1 MNTYSKKAFDKA
13 ASDVVFARILTAFDP
28 SKALGEQANSDWR
41 HLTEK
46 FVTPAW
52 IAAAVDS
59 KNGVFKDPGFYT
71 SNEIERD
78 EVIAVQNHIRKYNEY
93 TILLSGAG
101 ESPFSDYLN
110 DISVEDFCELMQD
123 LRGNDAAREIQRLYK
138 EGIIAKDLGG
148 SLLHRYMEQLG
159 LRYIPTISKLN
170 EARRGEIPKRGY
182 DMTKSRGRDEKFL

>member
-1 MNTYSKKAFDKA
+1 MNSYSKKAFDKA

-28 SKALGEQANSDWR
+28 SNALGEQANSDWR

-46 FVTPAW
+46 FVTLAW
-52 IAAAVDS
+52 IAAAIDS
-59 KNGVFKDPGFYT
+59 KNGNFKDPDHYA
-71 SNEIERD
+71 SNETERD

-93 TILLSGAG
+93 AILLSGAG

-138 EGIIAKDLGG
+138 EGFIAKDLGG

-170 EARRGEIPKRGY
+170 EARRDEIPKRGY
-182 DMTKSRGRDEKFL
+182 DMAKSRGRDEKFL